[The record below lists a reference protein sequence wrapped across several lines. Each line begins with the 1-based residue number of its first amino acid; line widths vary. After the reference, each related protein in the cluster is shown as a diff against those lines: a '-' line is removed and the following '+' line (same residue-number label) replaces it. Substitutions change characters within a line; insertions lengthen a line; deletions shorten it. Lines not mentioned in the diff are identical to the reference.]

1 MNRPVPSPDDLD
13 FWLGTW
19 IVRWGA
25 GDDEW
30 GRNVVARALGGRVV
44 EERFDGRPGVD
55 LVGMS
60 VSVFDER
67 QGVWCQTWVDNQ
79 GNYFALE
86 GGRANGELRLHTT
99 AHNGPE
105 RDALYR
111 MRFFDIERG
120 SLSWTWERSL
130 DAGASFDELWRLR
143 YDRAHE

>member
-1 MNRPVPSPDDLD
+1 MNRAVPSPEDLD

-25 GDDEW
+25 GGGEW

-67 QGVWCQTWVDNQ
+67 HGLWHQTWVDDQ

-86 GGRANGELRLHTT
+86 GAPVDGEMHLHTT
-99 AHNGPE
+99 AHNGSE
-105 RDALYR
+105 RNALYR
-111 MRFFDIERG
+111 MRFFDIERD
-120 SLSWTWERSL
+120 SLSWTWERS
-130 DAGASFDELWRLR
+130 DGADGAFDELWRLR
-143 YDRAHE
+143 YVRQG